1 MRTSH
6 LSRTRVR
13 MGLWALALTCALS
26 APPARASQIT
36 VPTVSASD
44 AMVAGNTVA
53 HPQNALTGIFHNPAH
68 LSVLPN
74 QFSSGV
80 FTIRFQPSFENDRG
94 IYLPDALPPG
104 VDPEAVRT
112 AGGFR
117 PSPDRVGRYDST
129 SREFPMA
136 PNVGYATDRFA
147 PFSVG
152 IGMYG
157 SLGFSFNHDA
167 APEHGVPN
175 NFFTELVSVSLAPA
189 VSYSLAHNLHV
200 GAAINPTYGRMR
212 SKAPTPVG
220 RLDLDVRGP
229 GVFGTLGVL
238 YQPTPKLNLGLTYKT
253 PGKIWMFGN
262 ARVGGGGDDA
272 TVFFNIPQN
281 VKIGFAYRVTERV
294 TVLGQARWSHLSVFD
309 ETRIRFDKNTMLNQT
324 AVERAK
330 NRWRI
335 GGGLL
340 YDVCDWL
347 TLATGVSYEPWA
359 IEDDSLRPTLSDTT
373 DVGFSFGGQI
383 TRGPWIIDLVGGIM
397 HTEDRRADPGEN
409 PYTPGRYSLEATMAG
424 VQVTRLLGPAAP
436 DA

>member
-80 FTIRFQPSFENDRG
+80 LTIRFQPSFENDSG
-94 IYLPDALPPG
+94 IYLPDVLPPG

-212 SKAPTPVG
+212 SKAPTPAG

-309 ETRIRFDKNTMLNQT
+309 ETRIRFDKNTRLNQT